1 MTSLNRPCSNTLYPL
16 RAVGSLWFAAVLLL
30 LLSVAMACATVFES
44 THGTE
49 KALAFF
55 YQSWW
60 FEALLGL
67 LAINVG
73 AALLVRYPFSRR
85 QIGFAIAHG
94 SILLTLAGA
103 WVTQRFGIDGR
114 VCIVE
119 GQSVADLTI
128 PQDVFVLEGQS
139 SKSSIEINPP
149 PLLGVGTAKV
159 PGRPS
164 ISTEGARAEVL
175 QFASGSIARTE
186 MLNDNPHASLA
197 VEVSFSE
204 TGTDEPAWVPAGQ
217 AVMVGEVQVACIE
230 IADERELKKHTST
243 APAAEADAAPTVKVE
258 YQGRAYEL
266 NVDDCIAATQPVG
279 DTGMKL
285 RVLRYLPHATVAGRG
300 QISNASNKPV
310 NPAVEAELTGPQGI
324 EKRFAFSRFPDF
336 QSMHGQVKNQDVKL
350 VLMAK
355 VDEDVHA
362 PVEILVGPGDQM
374 HVKFTGGQDSIVER
388 LRVGSPIHAPWPQR
402 KLGVSRIFKN
412 ARPHR
417 VVSPLTHSHAEMH
430 PAILVRLTSGRE
442 STEMWVQKYDDQAVV
457 FAGQSHRLRYD
468 DKVVPL
474 GFQVA
479 LDGFTVRNYP
489 GTNRPRSYESRV
501 TITDPASGGVESR
514 VISMNHPTTH
524 GGYTFYQ
531 SSYHQ
536 AGQRMA
542 SVLSVS
548 RDPGQ
553 PIVFAGYGLMMV
565 GVLIVLISRLR
576 TRAGQVAENADRDR
590 REAV

>member
-1 MTSLNRPCSNTLYPL
+1 
-16 RAVGSLWFAAVLLL
+16 VLLL

-44 THGTE
+44 AHGTE

-73 AALLVRYPFSRR
+73 AALVVRYPFSRR
-85 QIGFAIAHG
+85 QIGFVIAHG

-103 WVTQRFGIDGR
+103 WVTQRYGIDGR
-114 VCIVE
+114 VSIVE

-128 PQDVFVLEGQS
+128 PQDVFVLESQS

-149 PLLGVGTAKV
+149 PLLGPATVKV
-159 PGRPS
+159 PGRPC
-164 ISTEGARAEVL
+164 ISAEAVRVEVL

-204 TGTDEPAWVPAGQ
+204 TGTDEPAWVPTGR
-217 AVMVGEVQVACIE
+217 AVRVGEVQVACIE

-243 APAAEADAAPTVKVE
+243 APAAEEDAARTVKVE

-266 NVDDCIAATQPVG
+266 NVDACIAATQPVG

-300 QISNASNKPV
+300 QITNASNKPA
-310 NPAVEAELTGPQGI
+310 NPAIEAELTGPQGI
-324 EKRFAFSRFPDF
+324 EKRFAFARFPDF
-336 QSMHGQVKNQDVKL
+336 QSMHGPVKNQDVKL
-350 VLMAK
+350 ILVAK
-355 VDEDVHA
+355 VDENIHA

-417 VVSPLTHSHAEMH
+417 VVSPSTHSHAEMH

-501 TITDPASGGVESR
+501 TITDPALGRVESR
-514 VISMNHPTTH
+514 VISMNHPTTYA
-524 GGYTFYQ
+524 GYTFYQ

-536 AGQRMA
+536 AGQRTA

-548 RDPGQ
+548 RNPGQ
-553 PIVFAGYGLMMV
+553 PIVFAGYGLMMA

-576 TRAGQVAENADRDR
+576 ARAGQVAENADRDG
-590 REAV
+590 RENV